1 MDQAEQAIAALQ
13 SARQIFVVSE
23 GVGAGLA
30 SAMGSYLKMIKPGA
44 VILSRGPFDSALA
57 LKGIGPEDVVVGIG
71 FTNYEYAATR
81 ALELARKAGA
91 KSIGVIAQANC
102 PIGAEADIL
111 LACSATEEG
120 VLPSLTCMGAILFSL
135 VYSMFLSQQ
144 EGYNRELLRF
154 QETYADLTKGTARGE
169 EDVAE
174 DLLGLV

>member
-1 MDQAEQAIAALQ
+1 MDQAEKAIAALE

-30 SAMGSYLKMIKPGA
+30 LAVGSYLKMIRPEAVVLSQGA
-44 VILSRGPFDSALA
+44 FDSALA
-57 LKGIGPEDVVVGIG
+57 LKGIGPEDAVVGIG

-102 PIGAEADIL
+102 PVGAEADIL

-120 VLPSLTCMGAILFSL
+120 ILPSLTCMGAILFSL
-135 VYSMFLSQQ
+135 IYSMFLRQQ

-169 EDVAE
+169 EDVVE
-174 DLLGLV
+174 NLLGLF